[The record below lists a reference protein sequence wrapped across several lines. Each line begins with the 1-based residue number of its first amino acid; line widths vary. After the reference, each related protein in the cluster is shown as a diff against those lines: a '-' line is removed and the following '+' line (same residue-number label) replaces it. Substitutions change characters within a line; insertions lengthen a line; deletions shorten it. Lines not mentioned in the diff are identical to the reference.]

1 MEPPASTCADGLAL
15 RMVPDAAACVG
26 DPDIAGIA
34 RLHVADFGLFTEFRP
49 AVQQM
54 RTFRQY
60 NGNNVLACG
69 LDELGNLI
77 VLTRAGNYQLSG
89 DELNL
94 VK

>member
-1 MEPPASTCADGLAL
+1 MAHAKI
-15 RMVPDAAACVG
+15 VNYQQACMAR
-26 DPDIAGIA
+26 DWIKTAMSNGIA